1 MAMNGSFAGG
11 LADGLRNG
19 MAIAQ
24 AYDLSKERRRQ
35 REVDEKLAAV
45 QLNDDSAQQA
55 PGAIGLQRMPVSAP
69 GSSALTANAPAGL
82 QPVPVGDSTAA
93 SLTPVAASG
102 LGLADVAPG
111 ASGMGVGMPQSS
123 GGMRPTLGAEK
134 SPPAVDY
141 LGVEISA
148 RSPMV

>member
-55 PGAIGLQRMPVSAP
+55 P
-69 GSSALTANAPAGL
+69 
-82 QPVPVGDSTAA
+82 
-93 SLTPVAASG
+93 
-102 LGLADVAPG
+102 
-111 ASGMGVGMPQSS
+111 
-123 GGMRPTLGAEK
+123 
-134 SPPAVDY
+134 
-141 LGVEISA
+141 A
-148 RSPMV
+148 RSGYSACLFRRRGPPP

>member
-69 GSSALTANAPAGL
+69 GSSALTANAPAGSS
-82 QPVPVGDSTAA
+82 PYP
-93 SLTPVAASG
+93 
-102 LGLADVAPG
+102 LAIPLRRRSRPLRRAGWDWRTSPLVRREW
-111 ASGMGVGMPQSS
+111 VGMPQSS
-123 GGMRPTLGAEK
+123 GGMRPTWCGK

>member
-69 GSSALTANAPAGL
+69 GSSALTANAPAGSSPYPL
-82 QPVPVGDSTAA
+82 AIPLRRRSRPLRRAGWDWRTSPLVRREWVWACRSPR
-93 SLTPVAASG
+93 VACG
-102 LGLADVAPG
+102 
-111 ASGMGVGMPQSS
+111 
-123 GGMRPTLGAEK
+123 RPWVRKK